1 VFTRFLR
8 RAVVAIAAI
17 ATLAVPAPAMAT
29 TALPPITVYTAPT
42 GSGILCV
49 YFAPCSLG
57 RAQQRARELAPL
69 VRSDIV
75 IRLAGGTYQLN
86 APLNFTTAD
95 SGRNGHVIRWQAA
108 PGQHPVLSGGV
119 GVTGWHQDGAL
130 WSAPVPADLTTRQL
144 YADGTR
150 LDRAQGGIP
159 AGMKQ
164 TATGYSVPDATMA
177 SWRNPGDIEFVLTNG
192 HGSWSEPRCDVAGI
206 QGTEITMRQ
215 PCWDNLKLPDQP
227 RDPFGDNPHGGFP
240 SYPADAVP
248 ARMENAFELLSPGE
262 WYLDN
267 TKHVVYYQPRAGE
280 DVRKMTFVA
289 AKLDQLVKTSTS
301 AADPLHDVS
310 FEGLEFA
317 YATWL
322 KPSSNDGFVEV
333 QANFTLTGPNA
344 SNTEGLCG
352 YSATPGTCPFA
363 SWTRPD
369 AAVDLT
375 GTRNVSF
382 LRNTFDHLG
391 GAGLGLQHG
400 VRNVL
405 VEGNTVTDVSGIG
418 ILLGAADDQQPLGGD
433 QREIATGTTIRDNY
447 LHHTGVD
454 FTGAPAIVTMYS
466 RGTTVTHNE
475 IGDVPYSGISAGWG
489 GWRTNSVFPHENPN
503 INADN
508 VISGNM
514 VYRDMLTRY
523 DGGAVYT
530 NGPQGTSYEH
540 GLTIAGNVNFSGSHT
555 ANSIYDDEGG
565 DYITIDGNVQYND
578 GGGFNGGCST
588 TGHLRRQDNYHV
600 GTLNSFP
607 CAPAPVE
614 VSDLGGNKLV
624 AQNPQAGEIPVKVLA
639 GAGLEPAFRYLTT
652 SRPPVVVLA
661 SPDCTGEMLISGS
674 GFTEGS
680 TVSAD
685 GKALGKVTYIS
696 SNHLAVTVPPGTSAV
711 SVTTAAG
718 TSTVTS
724 SPCAGL
730 STDFA
735 NTGITSDGNTA
746 PGDVDGFGYSYS
758 ADAFAAQG
766 VLPGGFVTAHDVK
779 FTWPT
784 ASTGSP
790 DNAIAAGQNVGL
802 IGSSSTLGFL
812 LTSTSGTPDTTGTGI
827 VNYTDGTTQP
837 YTVGSPNWEGTPP
850 TSADPVI
857 TTPYRNG
864 PNGRDNRAVHVFYA
878 GVTLDPRKTVR
889 SVKLPDADKLHI
901 FAVALGGETNL
912 ALGKPATAS
921 SEAFGGLASRAVDGD
936 TNGSFDNNSVSHTDQ
951 ADHAWWQV
959 DLGAAV
965 QIGTINVWNR
975 TDCCPERLDDFW
987 VFVSDTPFDPSL
999 APEQQA
1005 VKPGVWSVHRT
1016 GSAPAVTALKLSVPG
1031 RYVMVQL
1038 AGTNYLALAEVQV
1051 FK

>member
-1 VFTRFLR
+1 VLTRLLR
-8 RAVVAIAAI
+8 RVVVVLAALV
-17 ATLAVPAPAMAT
+17 TLAVPAPAMAAT
-29 TALPPITVYTAPT
+29 SLPPVTIYTAPT
-42 GSGILCV
+42 GGGILCV
-49 YFAPCSLG
+49 YFAPCSIG
-57 RAQQRARELAPL
+57 RAQQRARELAPS

-75 IRLAGGTYQLN
+75 IQLAGGTYQLT
-86 APLNFTTAD
+86 APLNLTTAD

-130 WSAPVPADLTTRQL
+130 WSAPAPANLTTRQL

-150 LDRAQGGIP
+150 LDRAQGAIP

-177 SWRNPGDIEFVLTNG
+177 SWRNPGDIEFVLTDG
-192 HGSWSEPRCDVAGI
+192 HGAWSEPRCDVASI
-206 QGTEITMRQ
+206 QGTQITMRQ
-215 PCWDNLKLPDQP
+215 PCWDNLKLPDEP
-227 RDPFGDNPHGGFP
+227 RGPFGDNPPGGFP

-280 DVRKMTFVA
+280 DVREMHFVA
-289 AKLDQLVKTSTS
+289 AKLDQLVKTSTT

-317 YATWL
+317 YATWMR
-322 KPSSNDGFVEV
+322 PSGNDGFVEM
-333 QANFTLTGPNA
+333 QANLTLTGPNA
-344 SNTEGLCG
+344 SNTQGLCH

-391 GAGLGLQHG
+391 GAGLGFQHG
-400 VRNVL
+400 VQHAL

-447 LHHTGVD
+447 VHHTGVD
-454 FTGAPAIVTMYS
+454 FTGAPAIVSLYT
-466 RGTTVTHNE
+466 RGTTLTHNE
-475 IGDVPYSGISAGWG
+475 IADVPYSGISMGWG
-489 GWRTNSVFPHENPN
+489 GWRTNSVFPHENAN
-503 INADN
+503 INGDN
-508 VISGNM
+508 VISDNLIYHAM
-514 VYRDMLTRY
+514 SARA
-523 DGGAVYT
+523 DGGGIYT

-540 GLTIAGNVNFSGSHT
+540 GLTISGNVEFSGPHT
-555 ANSIYDDEGG
+555 SFSIYDDEGS
-565 DYITIDGNVQYND
+565 DYLTIRGNVQYND
-578 GGGFNGGCST
+578 PGAFNGGCST
-588 TGHLRRQDNYHV
+588 TGHMRRQDDYHT
-600 GTLNSFP
+600 GDLNVFP
-607 CAPAPVE
+607 CGPGPVD

-624 AQNPQAGEIPVKVLA
+624 AQNPQAGEIPAKVLA

-652 SRPPVVVLA
+652 SLPPAAVVA
-661 SPDCTGEMLISGS
+661 SPDCTGGMLISGS

-680 TVSAD
+680 KVRAD
-685 GKALGKVTYIS
+685 GKPVKATYIS
-696 SNHLAVTVPPGTSAV
+696 SSHLSVSVPAGTSVV
-711 SVTTAAG
+711 SVTTADG

-730 STDFA
+730 STMFA
-735 NTGITSDGNTA
+735 DTGITADSATGVGN
-746 PGDVDGFGYSYS
+746 VDGSGYSYS
-758 ADAFAAQG
+758 ADALATQG
-766 VLPGGFVTAHDVK
+766 VVPGGFVTAHDVK

-784 ASTGSP
+784 ASTGTP
-790 DNAIAAGQNVGL
+790 DNAVAAGQNVGL
-802 IGSSSTLGFL
+802 IGSSGTLGFL
-812 LTSTSGTPDTTGTGI
+812 LTSTSGTPGTTGTGT
-827 VNYTDGTTQP
+827 VNYSDGTTQA
-837 YTVGSPNWEGTPP
+837 YTVGSPNWEGAPP
-850 TSADPVI
+850 ATADPVI

-864 PNGRDNRAVHVFYA
+864 PNGRDDRTVHVYYA
-878 GVTLDPRKTVR
+878 GVTLDPAKTVR
-889 SVKLPDADKLHI
+889 SVKLPDAEKLHF
-901 FAVALGGETNL
+901 FAVALGGVTDL

-936 TNGSFDNNSVSHTDQ
+936 TNGAYFNNSLSHTDL
-951 ADHAWWQV
+951 ATHNWWQV
-959 DLGAAV
+959 DLGASAP
-965 QIGTINVWNR
+965 IGTVNVWNR

-987 VFVSDTPFDPSL
+987 VFVSDTPFDVSL
-999 APEQQA
+999 PPEQQA
-1005 VKPGVWSVHRT
+1005 VKPGVWSSHRT
-1016 GSAPAVTALKLSVPG
+1016 GSAPAVTTLKPAVPG